1 MFFVIV
7 HASRTALTDCGTSQ
21 DDNSYLEGDMVQKGY
36 FLTCSSYPK
45 ADVTIKTNQEDNVF
59 D

>member
-1 MFFVIV
+1 MQV
-7 HASRTALTDCGTSQ
+7 TLQ
-21 DDNSYLEGDMVQKGY
+21 DDNSYLEVDMLNRGY
-36 FLTCSSYPK
+36 FLTCTSYPK

>member
-1 MFFVIV
+1 MQAQDVQV
-7 HASRTALTDCGTSQ
+7 TLQ
-21 DDNSYLEGDMVQKGY
+21 DDNSYLEGDMLDKGY
-36 FLTCSSYPK
+36 FLTCTSYPK